1 MVCNNAVDDDDKIR
15 VERNKKAE
23 PVSPGSSNMV
33 RSALSRRFN
42 SHCHRCRPYHC
53 QSKLLSPPQRDW
65 HWSSP
70 NFPTRPENPRD
81 SCPKVRKKWPR
92 VKITTINSEFNI
104 WQMYCYTMVILMIL
118 LIIIAAIMFVIILR
132 IMMIMTMI
140 LRNNAEWERR
150 QEQHRLR
157 VQWED
162 EKRDRETR
170 RSWSSSSLLSSLG
183 LSSNL
188 SNIIVTLY

>member
-1 MVCNNAVDDDDKIR
+1 MLLMIKSGLRETRKQSQWVLVQAIWF
-15 VERNKKAE
+15 A
-23 PVSPGSSNMV
+23 
-33 RSALSRRFN
+33 ALFLAGLTVTVIVVVLLIVN
-42 SHCHRCRPYHC
+42 QNYCH
-53 QSKLLSPPQRDW
+53 LLSEIDIDRLQISQQDLRILEILALRWGNNDQ
-65 HWSSP
+65 WS
-70 NFPTRPENPRD
+70 RLQ
-81 SCPKVRKKWPR
+81 
-92 VKITTINSEFNI
+92 TINSEFNI

-118 LIIIAAIMFVIILR
+118 LIIIAAIMFVIILW

-170 RSWSSSSLLSSLG
+170 RSWSSSALLSSLG
-183 LSSNL
+183 LSTDP